1 MTCSRHLH
9 LVKDLYELYQSLLSA
24 FMSNTTDVTLLKAVP
39 LKYQADFGMYFVSKI
54 QWQRQR
60 LQRV

>member
-1 MTCSRHLH
+1 MTCSRHLY

-24 FMSNTTDVTLLKAVP
+24 FMSNTADVTLVKAL
-39 LKYQADFGMYFVSKI
+39 LKYQADFGMYFVSKFNGKG
-54 QWQRQR
+54 QR